1 MTKTTNRTFLSSD
14 SLHSLNSYVVLSL
27 SLATAILGGQPLGAQ
42 TTRQVVTRIAPDT
55 FWNTLDRKHP
65 VVARLKP
72 GEIASTRLLDA
83 GARDYMNVQRA
94 QPSNPMVGP
103 IYIEGAE
110 PGDAIH
116 INFRKVRP
124 SRGTAWSYYRLGL
137 FSLTGQTIEGLYP
150 NNYKAD
156 IVRPGRSDLLIW
168 DVDTVR
174 GVVKLR
180 EPVSARHKLEF
191 PMEPMLGVVG
201 VAPAGDFAPTSGPSR
216 EYGGNMDFNEV
227 REGSTV
233 ILPVFHP
240 GALLFMADGH
250 ALMADGEP
258 TGAGIETSMDVEFS
272 VDLVKGAR
280 LSGPRVVTRDYII
293 SVGSQAEFISTLDRA
308 IQLATSDMV
317 RWLTE
322 EYTME
327 PWAAHMVI
335 SAKAEYEVV
344 TVMGSAAIK
353 IPKRWLPTP

>member
-1 MTKTTNRTFLSSD
+1 MRQRV
-14 SLHSLNSYVVLSL
+14 VVLTGL
-27 SLATAILGGQPLGAQ
+27 FLIAQFAGAQ
-42 TTRQVVTRIAPDT
+42 TPAVKRIVADT
-55 FWNTLDRKHP
+55 FFNTLWRGHP

-72 GEIASTRLLDA
+72 GEVAFTRLLDA
-83 GARDYMNVQRA
+83 GARDHMNALRA

-110 PGDAIH
+110 PGDAILVH
-116 INFRKVRP
+116 LRKVRP
-124 SRGTAWSYYRLGL
+124 SRGTAWSFYRLGY
-137 FSLTGQTIEGLYP
+137 FSLTPGMVEGLYP
-150 NNYKAD
+150 NTYKAD
-156 IVRPGRSDLLIW
+156 LVRPGRSDLLVW
-168 DVDTVR
+168 DVDTTR

-180 EPVSARHKLEF
+180 EPVSVRHKLEF

-233 ILPVFHP
+233 ILPVYHP

-272 VDLVKGAR
+272 VEVRKAAR
-280 LSGPRVVTRDYII
+280 LTGPRVVTNDYII

-308 IQLATSDMV
+308 VQLATTDMV
-317 RWLTE
+317 RWLTD
-322 EYTME
+322 EYKLE
-327 PWAAHMVI
+327 PWAAHMLI

-353 IPKRWLPTP
+353 IAKRWLP

>member
-1 MTKTTNRTFLSSD
+1 MTR
-14 SLHSLNSYVVLSL
+14 
-27 SLATAILGGQPLGAQ
+27 
-42 TTRQVVTRIAPDT
+42 RIAATIAVALLAHAGRASAQPAPRRILPDT
-55 FWNTLDRKHP
+55 FWNTLWRGHP

-72 GEIASTRLLDA
+72 GEVAATKLLDA
-83 GARDYMNVQRA
+83 GARDDRNVQRA

-103 IYIEGAE
+103 IHIEGAE
-110 PGDAIH
+110 PGDAIA
-116 INFRKVRP
+116 ITFRKIRP
-124 SRGTAWSYYRLGL
+124 NRGTAWSYYRLGL
-137 FSLTGQTIEGLYP
+137 FSLTPASVEGLYQ
-150 NNYKAD
+150 NSFKAD

-191 PMEPMLGVVG
+191 SMEPMLGVVG

-216 EYGGNMDFNEV
+216 EYGGNMDFNEI

-233 ILPVFHP
+233 LLPVFHP
-240 GALLFMADGH
+240 GALLFLADGH

-272 VDLVKGAR
+272 VDVIKRAQLT
-280 LSGPRVVTRDYII
+280 GPRVVTRDYII

-308 IQLATSDMV
+308 VQLATSDMV

-322 EYTME
+322 EYKME
-327 PWAAHMVI
+327 PWAAHMLI
-335 SAKAEYEVV
+335 GAKGEYEVV
-344 TVMGSAAIK
+344 TVMGSAALK
-353 IPKRWLPTP
+353 IAKRWLPPSP